1 MLEKKHLS
9 QRLASSFLYSR
20 VILRKQATLHYHHT
34 QTDDFVNN
42 MPAMYCHK
50 ECCALLSASSEE
62 FISVAA
68 AVSWLSLSLHAW
80 GNALM
85 VIKDAL
91 LDFEWIQVG
100 RARKCV
106 CTWIA
111 ALVLIIWRHASKLKQ
126 GSKRIQMENL
136 SLFPPRLSSPL
147 SLPCSQSSQRRPW
160 RVEGRCSAS
169 AESSGCLW
177 LSQLMCWCQ
186 RKNPSSPLK
195 QPGVAGGSKGCFR
208 QPEEKCSIEAFVT
221 APSIC
226 WDNLLLPFVLFP
238 FLNLSHVLLC
248 CPYLFP
254 SHHSTPYSHPL
265 DSFSLPLNLNLGR
278 DSPC

>member
-91 LDFEWIQVG
+91 LDFE
-100 RARKCV
+100 
-106 CTWIA
+106 
-111 ALVLIIWRHASKLKQ
+111 
-126 GSKRIQMENL
+126 
-136 SLFPPRLSSPL
+136 
-147 SLPCSQSSQRRPW
+147 
-160 RVEGRCSAS
+160 
-169 AESSGCLW
+169 
-177 LSQLMCWCQ
+177 
-186 RKNPSSPLK
+186 
-195 QPGVAGGSKGCFR
+195 
-208 QPEEKCSIEAFVT
+208 
-221 APSIC
+221 
-226 WDNLLLPFVLFP
+226 
-238 FLNLSHVLLC
+238 
-248 CPYLFP
+248 
-254 SHHSTPYSHPL
+254 
-265 DSFSLPLNLNLGR
+265 
-278 DSPC
+278 